1 MPRPRHTRPQLS
13 EECVYNISKAAS
25 EVLVRS
31 LIGGNDLNYV
41 AHKGCVRRA
50 SADGRKHQE
59 FLEKAELTRR
69 KELADGAGLNC
80 LCHKLIMGHGSQ
92 LYLIALMAHSCHG
105 MNSKKISFSNM
116 ALFP

>member
-1 MPRPRHTRPQLS
+1 MRRPRYTRPQLS

-59 FLEKAELTRR
+59 FLEKAALTRW
-69 KELADGAGLNC
+69 KDLADRVVLKRLWREMENGAWLKAKPHCLNGTE
-80 LCHKLIMGHGSQ
+80 LQWEKFQDNL
-92 LYLIALMAHSCHG
+92 LL
-105 MNSKKISFSNM
+105 
-116 ALFP
+116 